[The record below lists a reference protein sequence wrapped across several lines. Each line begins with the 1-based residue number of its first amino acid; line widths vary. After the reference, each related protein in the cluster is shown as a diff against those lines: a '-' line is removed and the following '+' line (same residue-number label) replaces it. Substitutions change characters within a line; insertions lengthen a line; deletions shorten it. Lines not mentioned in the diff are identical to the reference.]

1 MSIAYPDWSPRA
13 DEGPEEQPVRSG
25 MAAHLLARQLA
36 DPPRHRWKSVALSL
50 AGHGA
55 VVYAL
60 LYLSLAVPK
69 QAEVQSITVSIA
81 AAEVSQTEPPPMPK
95 LEPVPQVVLP
105 NLPQINTAAL
115 PSPTAIRAAP
125 PPAQTPTDTQGS
137 QESPVAPPRFDAG
150 YLNNPAPVYPNMS
163 RRLREAGIVQLRVR
177 VSAAGEPLDI
187 QLFKSSGYGRLD
199 DSARNAVQKWKFQAA
214 NRNGVAV
221 EAWVIVPIE
230 FSLTKS

>member
-1 MSIAYPDWSPRA
+1 MSIAYPDWSPGA

-36 DPPRHRWKSVALSL
+36 DPPRHRCKSVALSL

-81 AAEVSQTEPPPMPK
+81 AADVSQAEPPPMPK

-115 PSPTAIRAAP
+115 PSPT
-125 PPAQTPTDTQGS
+125 
-137 QESPVAPPRFDAG
+137 
-150 YLNNPAPVYPNMS
+150 
-163 RRLREAGIVQLRVR
+163 
-177 VSAAGEPLDI
+177 
-187 QLFKSSGYGRLD
+187 
-199 DSARNAVQKWKFQAA
+199 
-214 NRNGVAV
+214 
-221 EAWVIVPIE
+221 
-230 FSLTKS
+230 

>member
-1 MSIAYPDWSPRA
+1 MSIAYPDWSPEA
-13 DEGPEEQPVRSG
+13 EGPAKQPVRGG
-25 MAAHLLARQLA
+25 MAAHIFARQLA
-36 DPPRHRWKSVALSL
+36 DPPRHRWKSVAVSL

-60 LYLSLAVPK
+60 LYLSFAVPK
-69 QAEVQSITVSIA
+69 QAEMQTITVSIA
-81 AAEVSQTEPPPMPK
+81 AAEVSQAEPPPMPK

-125 PPAQTPTDTQGS
+125 PPAQMPTDTQGS
-137 QESPVAPPRFDAG
+137 QETPVTPPRFDAG

-163 RRLREAGIVQLRVR
+163 RRLREAGVVQLRVR

-187 QLFKSSGYGRLD
+187 QLFKSSGHVRLD
-199 DSARNAVQKWKFQAA
+199 DSARTAVQKWKFQPA
-214 NRNGVAV
+214 NRNGSPV

-230 FSLTKS
+230 FSLTRS